1 MHLLSNREIER
12 LFTRKHPISERLS
25 LCAYASS
32 ASIGTV
38 VIAYVYHDASP
49 DTLAWCKLVFSSR
62 NRSILLLFC
71 CLLQY
76 NNRLAPIIFKK

>member
-1 MHLLSNREIER
+1 MYVQIILDEPYESVWII
-12 LFTRKHPISERLS
+12 ISERLS

-49 DTLAWCKLVFSSR
+49 ATLAWGKLVTKYVIAR
-62 NRSILLLFC
+62 IEHG
-71 CLLQY
+71 
-76 NNRLAPIIFKK
+76 